1 MLVGKRR
8 ALAETRH
15 IGTQVIH
22 PHIIGTVLILI
33 RVRHRPFGKEQ
44 HVGLHALSVKNTGRQ
59 TQNGVQMTL
68 IHQVTTNVGA
78 FAAFKQHVIRHHRRR
93 TTAGVQRFDNML
105 HKAQLFV
112 AGRVN
117 KGAGNVGACGAAKRR
132 VSGDNMRLRQVFAVA
147 AQGVAQTDCAAVVE
161 VAFNIVQQ
169 AVHQRQTTGAGHQFE
184 ADKRAVDLEILRVA
198 IKVVQIVSLRLNVA
212 VGFNQKARRTGC
224 RILYHFT
231 WLRFQQMNNGFNQRT
246 RGEVLARARL
256 GFIGVLLQ
264 QPFVHIAEVIAR
276 LTVRTVVPVQ

>member
-1 MLVGKRR
+1 
-8 ALAETRH
+8 
-15 IGTQVIH
+15 
-22 PHIIGTVLILI
+22 
-33 RVRHRPFGKEQ
+33 
-44 HVGLHALSVKNTGRQ
+44 
-59 TQNGVQMTL
+59 MTL
-68 IHQVTTNVGA
+68 IHQVTTDVGA
-78 FAAFKQHVIRHHRRR
+78 FAAFKQHVIRHHHRR
-93 TTAGVQRFDNML
+93 TTAGMQRFDNML

-132 VSGDNMRLRQVFAVA
+132 VSGDNMRLRQVFAVT

-198 IKVVQIVSLRLNVA
+198 IKVVQIISLRLNIA
-212 VGFNQKARRTGC
+212 VGFNQKARRTC
-224 RILYHFT
+224 RRVLHHFT
-231 WLRFQQMNNGFNQRT
+231 RLRFQQMNNGFNQRT

-256 GFIGVLLQ
+256 GFIRVLLQ